1 MNIEKIR
8 SLIKSNVGNL
18 YMFKYNGVRNQKE
31 EFIGK
36 IQGAYKSI
44 FTIKIND
51 YTNRIR
57 SFSYSDVLTN
67 TLEMKEF
74 ILKK

>member
-1 MNIEKIR
+1 
-8 SLIKSNVGNL
+8 
-18 YMFKYNGVRNQKE
+18 MFKYNGARNQKE
-31 EFIGK
+31 EFVGK
-36 IQGAYKSI
+36 IQGAYKAI
-44 FTIKIND
+44 FTIKVND

-57 SFSYSDVLTN
+57 SFSYSDILTN